1 MYCRYCGSKLKPGA
15 KFCTSCG
22 MKVESSEKT
31 EETKTEAAAA
41 TEQTDTVA
49 IARAEAEATTAEG
62 ADKKPAERKET
73 EQKTAEQPK
82 PSASMSPEEKKAEGG
97 KSKKGLLL
105 IPLFLLLAGLGVVL
119 GIRIGSGLGPSGSAK
134 QNDPFAKRDT
144 QESGKA
150 AGTESSES
158 GAKSESAESRA
169 ESGSEG
175 TKREEKLVL
184 AAENTELGTL
194 QRKIA
199 ELNSTAAAA
208 QRIDLS
214 AVNHAVGT
222 RNPGESW
229 NSDVFYTLEGYE
241 NRPGYVNKNLC
252 RLEQKQLINAATGNR
267 IDYVIYIN
275 PNDGVAN
282 KIVAIEYLVSGS
294 LQVTEY
300 YYDANRMPRF
310 VYQYDI
316 DNYVAGYAVPE
327 KPGQRFLFGSDT
339 LLTWRE
345 VRDGGFK
352 WNCAA
357 NATEAERLRK
367 SWPANTIFLYQNEN
381 ADMRRAFDERE
392 SIMLNAAYNTYET
405 VMNAQNLTSISGY
418 AYDEQGNGI
427 GAAAVRLY
435 RNEDGKLLY
444 ESQTDADGKYQIY
457 VPSEARQYMLQ
468 IAKQPYQACEIYGI
482 GVESDQL
489 VAYQTP
495 VYLFERGGA
504 TIDYRL
510 KLGDAL
516 HYNESRSGM
525 QTVIASAINLR
536 EGINNRTGTIV
547 ATAKADASGEAD
559 VQLKPGVYT
568 VELIAS
574 GYETVYDTL
583 VARQNGE
590 TEREFFAAPTVGS
603 GQVSIVLTWGA
614 VPADLDS
621 HLFTQR
627 GTETSHVWFG
637 SKEDSFGNDLDVD
650 DTSSYGPETVTI
662 KQFSAQDYY
671 KYCVFDFTN
680 GVRENTQS
688 YELSNS
694 GATVQVYT
702 DQGLAAT
709 YHVPTNRPGVVWEI
723 FEIRNGRITPIQ
735 RYYNYVSSQD
745 WWMHS

>member
-1 MYCRYCGSKLKPGA
+1 MYCRYCGAELKPEA

-22 MKVESSEKT
+22 MKIQPFGKA
-31 EETKTEAAAA
+31 EEAK
-41 TEQTDTVA
+41 
-49 IARAEAEATTAEG
+49 
-62 ADKKPAERKET
+62 
-73 EQKTAEQPK
+73 AEQPK
-82 PSASMSPEEKKAEGG
+82 TEQTGVAAGAAAAVNAEAAKAAAPKAEQPEPAAKMPPEEKKPEGG

-105 IPLFLLLAGLGVVL
+105 IPLFLLLAGLGVGV
-119 GIRIGSGLGPSGSAK
+119 GIFIGSRQGGGKES
-134 QNDPFAKRDT
+134 DPFAKRET
-144 QESGKA
+144 RESSETSAEGSGESTA
-150 AGTESSES
+150 AEDASES
-158 GAKSESAESRA
+158 GADGDSEAAE
-169 ESGSEG
+169 
-175 TKREEKLVL
+175 REEKFVL
-184 AAENTELGTL
+184 ADENTELGAL
-194 QRKIA
+194 QRSIA
-199 ELNSTAAAA
+199 TLNSEAAAG
-208 QRIDLS
+208 QRIAINEIKHS
-214 AVNHAVGT
+214 VGV

-252 RLEQKQLINAATGNR
+252 RLEQKQLINADTGNL
-267 IDYVIYIN
+267 IDYTVYIN

-282 KIVAIEYLVSGS
+282 KIVAIEYLVSGG

-310 VYQYDI
+310 VYQYLI
-316 DNYVAGYAVPE
+316 DNYVAGYAVPDKAGE
-327 KPGQRFLFGSDT
+327 RFLFGSDT
-339 LLTWRE
+339 LLTWRA

-357 NATEAERLRK
+357 NASEAERLRK

-405 VMNAQNLTSISGY
+405 VMNAQNLTGISGY
-418 AYDEQGNGI
+418 AYDEQGQGVEN
-427 GAAAVRLY
+427 ARVLLY
-435 RNEDGKLLY
+435 RSEDRKLLY
-444 ESQTDADGKYQIY
+444 EGKTDADGRYRIV
-457 VPSEARQYMLQ
+457 VPGESRQYELRLVK
-468 IAKQPYQACEIYGI
+468 APYRSCEIYGI
-482 GVESDQL
+482 NVDSEQL
-489 VAYQTP
+489 AAYQTP
-495 VYLFERGGA
+495 VYFLPRGGA
-504 TIDYRL
+504 ATDYRL
-510 KLGDAL
+510 RLGDAL
-516 HYNESRSGM
+516 HYNESGSGM
-525 QTVIASAINLR
+525 RTVFASVINVR
-536 EGINNRTGTIV
+536 AGINNRTGRIV
-547 ATAKADASGEAD
+547 STAQTDGSGVAN
-559 VQLKPGVYT
+559 VKLRPGVYT
-568 VELIAS
+568 VELVAD

-583 VARQNGE
+583 VARSDGE

-627 GTETSHVWFG
+627 GAESSHVWFG
-637 SKEDSFGNDLDVD
+637 GKVDSFGNDLDVD
-650 DTSSYGPETVTI
+650 DVSSYGPETVTI

-671 KYCVFDFTN
+671 KYCVVDFTN
-680 GVRENTQS
+680 SVYNNFQS

-735 RYYNYVSSQD
+735 RYYNYASTQD
-745 WWMHS
+745 WWMHD

>member
-1 MYCRYCGSKLKPGA
+1 
-15 KFCTSCG
+15 

-31 EETKTEAAAA
+31 EETGAKAAAA
-41 TEQTDTVA
+41 TEQTDTA
-49 IARAEAEATTAEG
+49 ATARAEAEATTAEG
-62 ADKKPAERKET
+62 ADK
-73 EQKTAEQPK
+73 PK
-82 PSASMSPEEKKAEGG
+82 PSASTPPEEKKTEGG

-119 GIRIGSGLGPSGSAK
+119 GIRIGSGFGSGGGSIK

-150 AGTESSES
+150 ATAESSES

-367 SWPANTIFLYQNEN
+367 SWPANTIFLYQNES

-405 VMNAQNLTSISGY
+405 VMNAQNLTGISGY
-418 AYDEQGNGI
+418 AYDEQGQGVEN
-427 GAAAVRLY
+427 ARVLLY
-435 RNEDGKLLY
+435 RSEDRKLLY
-444 ESQTDADGKYQIY
+444 EGKTDADGRYRIV
-457 VPSEARQYMLQ
+457 VPGESRQYELRLVK
-468 IAKQPYQACEIYGI
+468 APYRSCEIYGI
-482 GVESDQL
+482 NVDSEQL
-489 VAYQTP
+489 AAYQTP
-495 VYLFERGGA
+495 VYFLPRGGA
-504 TIDYRL
+504 ATDYRL
-510 KLGDAL
+510 RLGDAL
-516 HYNESRSGM
+516 HYNESGSGM
-525 QTVIASAINLR
+525 RTVFASVINVR
-536 EGINNRTGTIV
+536 AGINNRTGRIV
-547 ATAKADASGEAD
+547 STAQTDGSGVAS
-559 VQLKPGVYT
+559 VKLRPGVYT
-568 VELIAS
+568 VELVAD

-583 VARQNGE
+583 VARSDGE

-627 GTETSHVWFG
+627 GAESSHVWFG
-637 SKEDSFGNDLDVD
+637 GKVDSFGNDLDVD
-650 DTSSYGPETVTI
+650 DVSSYGPETVTI

>member
-31 EETKTEAAAA
+31 EETKTEAAA
-41 TEQTDTVA
+41 
-49 IARAEAEATTAEG
+49 EG
-62 ADKKPAERKET
+62 AEKKLTERKET
-73 EQKTAEQPK
+73 EPKKTEQKKAEQPK
-82 PSASMSPEEKKAEGG
+82 PSASTPPEEKKTEGG

-119 GIRIGSGLGPSGSAK
+119 GIRIGSGLGSGGGSIK

-150 AGTESSES
+150 AGTESGES
-158 GAKSESAESRA
+158 GADSESAESSA

-214 AVNHAVGT
+214 AVNHTVGT

-367 SWPANTIFLYQNEN
+367 SWPANTIFLYQNES

-405 VMNAQNLTSISGY
+405 VMNAQNLTSIS
-418 AYDEQGNGI
+418 
-427 GAAAVRLY
+427 
-435 RNEDGKLLY
+435 
-444 ESQTDADGKYQIY
+444 
-457 VPSEARQYMLQ
+457 
-468 IAKQPYQACEIYGI
+468 
-482 GVESDQL
+482 
-489 VAYQTP
+489 
-495 VYLFERGGA
+495 
-504 TIDYRL
+504 
-510 KLGDAL
+510 
-516 HYNESRSGM
+516 
-525 QTVIASAINLR
+525 AS
-536 EGINNRTGTIV
+536 
-547 ATAKADASGEAD
+547 
-559 VQLKPGVYT
+559 
-568 VELIAS
+568 
-574 GYETVYDTL
+574 
-583 VARQNGE
+583 
-590 TEREFFAAPTVGS
+590 
-603 GQVSIVLTWGA
+603 
-614 VPADLDS
+614 
-621 HLFTQR
+621 
-627 GTETSHVWFG
+627 
-637 SKEDSFGNDLDVD
+637 
-650 DTSSYGPETVTI
+650 
-662 KQFSAQDYY
+662 
-671 KYCVFDFTN
+671 
-680 GVRENTQS
+680 
-688 YELSNS
+688 
-694 GATVQVYT
+694 
-702 DQGLAAT
+702 
-709 YHVPTNRPGVVWEI
+709 
-723 FEIRNGRITPIQ
+723 
-735 RYYNYVSSQD
+735 
-745 WWMHS
+745 

>member
-22 MKVESSEKT
+22 MKVESSETT
-31 EETKTEAAAA
+31 EETGAKAAAA
-41 TEQTDTVA
+41 TEQTDTA
-49 IARAEAEATTAEG
+49 ATARAEAEATTAEG
-62 ADKKPAERKET
+62 ADK
-73 EQKTAEQPK
+73 PK
-82 PSASMSPEEKKAEGG
+82 PSASTPPEEKKTEGG

-119 GIRIGSGLGPSGSAK
+119 GIRIGSGLGPGGGSIK

-150 AGTESSES
+150 AGTESGES
-158 GAKSESAESRA
+158 GAKSESAESSA

-214 AVNHAVGT
+214 AVKHAVGT

-367 SWPANTIFLYQNEN
+367 SWPANTIFLYQNES

-392 SIMLNAAYNTYET
+392 SIMLNAAYNTYE
-405 VMNAQNLTSISGY
+405 
-418 AYDEQGNGI
+418 
-427 GAAAVRLY
+427 RL
-435 RNEDGKLLY
+435 G
-444 ESQTDADGKYQIY
+444 
-457 VPSEARQYMLQ
+457 
-468 IAKQPYQACEIYGI
+468 
-482 GVESDQL
+482 
-489 VAYQTP
+489 
-495 VYLFERGGA
+495 
-504 TIDYRL
+504 
-510 KLGDAL
+510 
-516 HYNESRSGM
+516 
-525 QTVIASAINLR
+525 LR
-536 EGINNRTGTIV
+536 
-547 ATAKADASGEAD
+547 
-559 VQLKPGVYT
+559 
-568 VELIAS
+568 
-574 GYETVYDTL
+574 
-583 VARQNGE
+583 
-590 TEREFFAAPTVGS
+590 
-603 GQVSIVLTWGA
+603 
-614 VPADLDS
+614 
-621 HLFTQR
+621 
-627 GTETSHVWFG
+627 
-637 SKEDSFGNDLDVD
+637 
-650 DTSSYGPETVTI
+650 
-662 KQFSAQDYY
+662 
-671 KYCVFDFTN
+671 
-680 GVRENTQS
+680 
-688 YELSNS
+688 
-694 GATVQVYT
+694 
-702 DQGLAAT
+702 
-709 YHVPTNRPGVVWEI
+709 
-723 FEIRNGRITPIQ
+723 
-735 RYYNYVSSQD
+735 
-745 WWMHS
+745 

>member
-41 TEQTDTVA
+41 TEQSGTAVA
-49 IARAEAEATTAEG
+49 AETEVATAEG
-62 ADKKPAERKET
+62 AEKKLTERKET
-73 EQKTAEQPK
+73 EPKETEPKKTEQKKAEQPK
-82 PSASMSPEEKKAEGG
+82 PSASTPPEEKKTEGG

-119 GIRIGSGLGPSGSAK
+119 GIRIGSGLGSGGGSIK

-150 AGTESSES
+150 AAAESGES
-158 GAKSESAESRA
+158 GADSESAESSA

-214 AVNHAVGT
+214 AVNHTVGT

-327 KPGQRFLFGSDT
+327 KPGQRFLTRCSPGEKSGT
-339 LLTWRE
+339 AASSGT
-345 VRDGGFK
+345 VRPMG
-352 WNCAA
+352 
-357 NATEAERLRK
+357 
-367 SWPANTIFLYQNEN
+367 
-381 ADMRRAFDERE
+381 RR
-392 SIMLNAAYNTYET
+392 
-405 VMNAQNLTSISGY
+405 
-418 AYDEQGNGI
+418 
-427 GAAAVRLY
+427 
-435 RNEDGKLLY
+435 
-444 ESQTDADGKYQIY
+444 
-457 VPSEARQYMLQ
+457 PS
-468 IAKQPYQACEIYGI
+468 
-482 GVESDQL
+482 
-489 VAYQTP
+489 
-495 VYLFERGGA
+495 
-504 TIDYRL
+504 
-510 KLGDAL
+510 
-516 HYNESRSGM
+516 
-525 QTVIASAINLR
+525 
-536 EGINNRTGTIV
+536 
-547 ATAKADASGEAD
+547 
-559 VQLKPGVYT
+559 
-568 VELIAS
+568 
-574 GYETVYDTL
+574 
-583 VARQNGE
+583 
-590 TEREFFAAPTVGS
+590 GS
-603 GQVSIVLTWGA
+603 GSPGPPTRFSSTRMRMPICGA
-614 VPADLDS
+614 PS
-621 HLFTQR
+621 
-627 GTETSHVWFG
+627 TS
-637 SKEDSFGNDLDVD
+637 GNRL
-650 DTSSYGPETVTI
+650 
-662 KQFSAQDYY
+662 
-671 KYCVFDFTN
+671 C
-680 GVRENTQS
+680 
-688 YELSNS
+688 
-694 GATVQVYT
+694 
-702 DQGLAAT
+702 
-709 YHVPTNRPGVVWEI
+709 
-723 FEIRNGRITPIQ
+723 
-735 RYYNYVSSQD
+735 
-745 WWMHS
+745 

>member
-1 MYCRYCGSKLKPGA
+1 
-15 KFCTSCG
+15 

-41 TEQTDTVA
+41 TAQTDTAVA
-49 IARAEAEATTAEG
+49 AETEVATAEG
-62 ADKKPAERKET
+62 AEKKLTERKEAEPKKT
-73 EQKTAEQPK
+73 EQKKAEQPE
-82 PSASMSPEEKKAEGG
+82 PSASTPPEEKKTEGG

-119 GIRIGSGLGPSGSAK
+119 GIRIGSGIGPGGGSTK

-150 AGTESSES
+150 TTAESGES
-158 GAKSESAESRA
+158 GADRESA
-169 ESGSEG
+169 ESGSEDK
-175 TKREEKLVL
+175 KREEKLVL

-199 ELNSTAAAA
+199 ELNNTAAAA

-357 NATEAERLRK
+357 NAT
-367 SWPANTIFLYQNEN
+367 
-381 ADMRRAFDERE
+381 
-392 SIMLNAAYNTYET
+392 
-405 VMNAQNLTSISGY
+405 
-418 AYDEQGNGI
+418 
-427 GAAAVRLY
+427 
-435 RNEDGKLLY
+435 
-444 ESQTDADGKYQIY
+444 
-457 VPSEARQYMLQ
+457 
-468 IAKQPYQACEIYGI
+468 
-482 GVESDQL
+482 
-489 VAYQTP
+489 
-495 VYLFERGGA
+495 
-504 TIDYRL
+504 
-510 KLGDAL
+510 
-516 HYNESRSGM
+516 
-525 QTVIASAINLR
+525 
-536 EGINNRTGTIV
+536 
-547 ATAKADASGEAD
+547 
-559 VQLKPGVYT
+559 
-568 VELIAS
+568 
-574 GYETVYDTL
+574 
-583 VARQNGE
+583 
-590 TEREFFAAPTVGS
+590 
-603 GQVSIVLTWGA
+603 
-614 VPADLDS
+614 
-621 HLFTQR
+621 
-627 GTETSHVWFG
+627 
-637 SKEDSFGNDLDVD
+637 
-650 DTSSYGPETVTI
+650 
-662 KQFSAQDYY
+662 
-671 KYCVFDFTN
+671 
-680 GVRENTQS
+680 
-688 YELSNS
+688 
-694 GATVQVYT
+694 
-702 DQGLAAT
+702 
-709 YHVPTNRPGVVWEI
+709 
-723 FEIRNGRITPIQ
+723 
-735 RYYNYVSSQD
+735 
-745 WWMHS
+745 

>member
-1 MYCRYCGSKLKPGA
+1 
-15 KFCTSCG
+15 

-31 EETKTEAAAA
+31 EESKVEAA
-41 TEQTDTVA
+41 VA
-49 IARAEAEATTAEG
+49 TAED
-62 ADKKPAERKET
+62 ADKKPTEQKAAEQKET
-73 EQKTAEQPK
+73 EQKKVEYSE
-82 PSASMSPEEKKAEGG
+82 PSAPIPPEGKQKEGG

-119 GIRIGSGLGPSGSAK
+119 GIRIGSGLGPGGSSG

-150 AGTESSES
+150 AAAESGESS
-158 GAKSESAESRA
+158 ADSESAASSA

-367 SWPANTIFLYQNEN
+367 SWPANTIFLYQNES

-427 GAAAVRLY
+427 AAAAVRLY

-482 GVESDQL
+482 GIESDQL

-495 VYLFERGGA
+495 AYLFQR
-504 TIDYRL
+504 
-510 KLGDAL
+510 
-516 HYNESRSGM
+516 
-525 QTVIASAINLR
+525 
-536 EGINNRTGTIV
+536 
-547 ATAKADASGEAD
+547 
-559 VQLKPGVYT
+559 PWC
-568 VELIAS
+568 
-574 GYETVYDTL
+574 
-583 VARQNGE
+583 
-590 TEREFFAAPTVGS
+590 AP
-603 GQVSIVLTWGA
+603 L
-614 VPADLDS
+614 
-621 HLFTQR
+621 
-627 GTETSHVWFG
+627 
-637 SKEDSFGNDLDVD
+637 
-650 DTSSYGPETVTI
+650 
-662 KQFSAQDYY
+662 
-671 KYCVFDFTN
+671 
-680 GVRENTQS
+680 
-688 YELSNS
+688 
-694 GATVQVYT
+694 
-702 DQGLAAT
+702 
-709 YHVPTNRPGVVWEI
+709 
-723 FEIRNGRITPIQ
+723 
-735 RYYNYVSSQD
+735 
-745 WWMHS
+745 

>member
-1 MYCRYCGSKLKPGA
+1 MYCRYCGAKLKSDA
-15 KFCTSCG
+15 KFCMQCG
-22 MKVESSEKT
+22 RRIEPVGAVTPTKADRAAEEQNTDMTADIHENQSESEAKT
-31 EETKTEAAAA
+31 ETRLEPS
-41 TEQTDTVA
+41 VG
-49 IARAEAEATTAEG
+49 TASAGKASADGGGSGG
-62 ADKKPAERKET
+62 AKKL
-73 EQKTAEQPK
+73 
-82 PSASMSPEEKKAEGG
+82 
-97 KSKKGLLL
+97 LLL
-105 IPLFLLLAGLGVVL
+105 IPLVLLLTGAGVVF
-119 GIRIGSGLGPSGSAK
+119 GIHIGSRQTEP
-134 QNDPFAKRDT
+134 
-144 QESGKA
+144 
-150 AGTESSES
+150 TESSS
-158 GAKSESAESRA
+158 AVGSVADRTVESAA
-169 ESGSEG
+169 SGSGEAATG
-175 TKREEKLVL
+175 TSDGADGKGQIGEKREEKLAL

-199 ELNSTAAAA
+199 ELNHMAAAA

-214 AVNHAVGT
+214 VVNHSVGA
-222 RNPGESW
+222 RNPSECW
-229 NSDVFYTLEGYE
+229 NPDLFYTLEGYE
-241 NRPGYVNKNLC
+241 SHPGYVNKNLC
-252 RLEQKQLINAATGNR
+252 RLEQKQLVNAATGNR

-310 VYQYDI
+310 VYRYDI
-316 DNYVAGYAVPE
+316 DNYVAGYAAPD
-327 KPGQRFLFGSDT
+327 KPGERFLFSSDT
-339 LLTWRE
+339 LLTWRAVKE
-345 VRDGGFK
+345 DGFK
-352 WNCAA
+352 WNCVA
-357 NATEAERLRK
+357 NAAEGERLRK
-367 SWPANTIFLYQNEN
+367 AWPANTIFLYQNESS
-381 ADMRRAFDERE
+381 DMRRAFDERE
-392 SIMLNAAYNTYET
+392 SIVLNAAYNTYET

-418 AYDEQGNGI
+418 AYDEQGQGI
-427 GAAAVRLY
+427 GAATVRLY
-435 RNEDGKLLY
+435 RNEDSKLLY
-444 ESQTDADGKYQIY
+444 ESQTDAEGRYQIF

-482 GVESDQL
+482 GVESNQL

-495 VYLFERGGA
+495 VYLFPSGGA
-504 TIDYRL
+504 AISYRL

-536 EGINNRTGTIV
+536 AGVNNRTGSIV
-547 ATAKADASGEAD
+547 ATAKTDASGEAC
-559 VQLKPGVYT
+559 VQLSPGIYT

-583 VARQNGE
+583 VARRDGE
-590 TEREFFAAPTVGS
+590 TEREFFAAPTVGA
-603 GQVSIVLTWGA
+603 GQISIVLTWGA

-627 GTETSHVWFG
+627 DTETSHVWFG
-637 SKEDSFGNDLDVD
+637 DKEDTFGNDLDVD

-662 KQFSAQDYY
+662 KQFSAADYY

-680 GVRENTQS
+680 GVRENMQS

-702 DQGLAAT
+702 DQGLVAT
-709 YHVPTNRPGVVWEI
+709 YHVPTNQPGVVWEI

-745 WWMHS
+745 WWMHG